1 MIIIIWIFLCIIIAI
16 GGSKRN
22 IGGAGA
28 FFISL
33 FLSPIVGFIVV
44 MLSEPKTLS
53 SSPLIVVNKD
63 GSDQTFQF
71 KKININVPYI
81 QKSPTT
87 GAYKVYKKTDDKSFI
102 FLKDFN
108 GYVEAKK
115 YVIKMYE
122 NSQEI
127 QIKQRK
133 NQCKS

>member
-1 MIIIIWIFLCIIIAI
+1 MIILIWIFLCIIIAI

-63 GSDQTFQF
+63 GSDQTLQF
-71 KKININVPYI
+71 KKININVFYI

-87 GAYKVYKKTDDKSFI
+87 GAYKVYKKTDDKIFI

-108 GYVEAKK
+108 GYVEAKE
-115 YVIKMYE
+115 YVIKLYE
-122 NSQEI
+122 SPVTDKISQ
-127 QIKQRK
+127 K
-133 NQCKS
+133 